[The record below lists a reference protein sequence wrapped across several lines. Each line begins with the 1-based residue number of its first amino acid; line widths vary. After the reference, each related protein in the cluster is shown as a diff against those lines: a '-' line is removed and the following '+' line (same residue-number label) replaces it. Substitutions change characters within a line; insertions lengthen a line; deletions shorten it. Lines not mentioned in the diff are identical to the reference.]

1 MDNISDT
8 VDDKSVHEERSDG
21 ADSPDREPKYEN
33 SGEAKEQLYSEVQ
46 VHASAEGERSSPD
59 YMDTRDGKE
68 RSCSSSSSSSD
79 DEGAKAEEVA
89 ERKVEVEQEPVAEV
103 NGDAH
108 DGSRRSSASSA
119 SSASPRDPCDDP
131 PIQPRIHDDD
141 NAEDGMLMAY
151 AHPTADIKPE
161 EPVEYGLKTLENVT
175 LDESSAAPADP
186 SQPDISLYVKVRN
199 TYCTG
204 QHEDQAA
211 YAGKAS
217 VSLSLTVHQT
227 TQLYLSFNL
236 H

>member
-8 VDDKSVHEERSDG
+8 VESVHEERSDG

-79 DEGAKAEEVA
+79 EEGAKAEEVA

-108 DGSRRSSASSA
+108 GGSRRSSA

-199 TYCTG
+199 THCTG

-211 YAGKAS
+211 FAGKAS

-227 TQLYLSFNL
+227 NAAVFKF
-236 H
+236 

>member
-1 MDNISDT
+1 MDNISDI

-21 ADSPDREPKYEN
+21 ADSPDREPEYEN
-33 SGEAKEQLYSEVQ
+33 SGEAKEQLYSEVL

-79 DEGAKAEEVA
+79 DEGVKAEEVA
-89 ERKVEVEQEPVAEV
+89 ERKIEVEQESVVEV
-103 NGDAH
+103 NGEAH

-131 PIQPRIHDDD
+131 PIQPRIHDED
-141 NAEDGMLMAY
+141 NAEDGMLMAHT
-151 AHPTADIKPE
+151 HPTTDIKPE
-161 EPVEYGLKTLENVT
+161 EPVEYSLKTLENVT

-199 TYCTG
+199 MYRSA
-204 QHEDQAA
+204 EDQAVF
-211 YAGKAS
+211 AGKAS
-217 VSLSLTVHQT
+217 VSFSLTVHQT
-227 TQLYLSFNL
+227 TQPYLSF
-236 H
+236 HFH